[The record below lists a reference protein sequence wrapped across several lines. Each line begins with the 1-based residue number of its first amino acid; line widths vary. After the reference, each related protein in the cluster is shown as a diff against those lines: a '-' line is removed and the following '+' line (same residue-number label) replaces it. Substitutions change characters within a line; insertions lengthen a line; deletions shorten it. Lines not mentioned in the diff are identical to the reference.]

1 MRSRAETAAMVF
13 GVSMLYALGSVAAE
27 ISFPS
32 KPIRIIVPFPPGGN
46 VDINARAIAPG
57 LSEVLGQSVVVDN
70 RPGASGQIGAEAVAK
85 APPDGYTLM
94 VASSTVMTNVPAVF
108 PKVRYDILKDFV
120 PVGRLSE
127 VPFVIVVHPSVPAK
141 TTRELIALARARPK
155 DVRMATG
162 GPGTSSHLVAELF
175 AISAGVRLLIVPYKG
190 AGPALTDLLGG
201 HVDTRIDQISSSM
214 PHIRS
219 GKLRAIALTTTQR
232 AALLPDVPTVAE
244 SGVPGF
250 EGSVVTGMLAPAA
263 TPAEIVQRLNAALN
277 RVLADAALVE
287 RFASLGGEVRS
298 GSSEELGK
306 FIREDLARWRK
317 VVREAGIKVE

>member
-1 MRSRAETAAMVF
+1 MRNRAEAASV
-13 GVSMLYALGSVAAE
+13 VLSLSLLYALQGEAAE
-27 ISFPS
+27 APFPS
-32 KPIRIIVPFPPGGN
+32 KSIRLIVPFPPGGN

-85 APPDGYTLM
+85 ASPDGHTLM
-94 VASSTVMTNVPAVF
+94 IASSTVMTNVPAVF

-120 PVGRLSE
+120 PIGRLSE

-141 TTRELIALARARPK
+141 TTRELIALAKARPK

-162 GPGTSSHLVAELF
+162 GLGTSSHLVAELF
-175 AISAGVRLLIVPYKG
+175 AISAGIRLLIVPYKG

-214 PHIRS
+214 PHIKS
-219 GKLRAIALTTTQR
+219 GKLRAIALTTAQR
-232 AALLPDVPTVAE
+232 ATLLPDVPTVAE

-277 RVLADAALVE
+277 KVLADPVLVE
-287 RFASLGGEVRS
+287 RFVSLGGEVRGS
-298 GSSEELGK
+298 SSEELAK

-317 VVREAGIKVE
+317 VVREAGIKIE

>member
-1 MRSRAETAAMVF
+1 MRSRAEAAAMVF
-13 GVSMLYALGSVAAE
+13 GVSMLYALGTVAAE
-27 ISFPS
+27 IPFPS
-32 KPIRIIVPFPPGGN
+32 KSIRIIVPFPPGGN

-94 VASSTVMTNVPAVF
+94 VASSM
-108 PKVRYDILKDFV
+108 
-120 PVGRLSE
+120 
-127 VPFVIVVHPSVPAK
+127 
-141 TTRELIALARARPK
+141 
-155 DVRMATG
+155 
-162 GPGTSSHLVAELF
+162 
-175 AISAGVRLLIVPYKG
+175 LIVPYKG

-219 GKLRAIALTTTQR
+219 GKLRAIALTTAQR

-298 GSSEELGK
+298 GSSEELAK